1 MTTPAGKTL
10 NFIKMIKS
18 FREVIKINIDFI
30 RFVSLYPDHG
40 VAYK

>member
-1 MTTPAGKTL
+1 MTISAGKTL
-10 NFIKMIKS
+10 NFVKMIKS
-18 FREVIKINIDFI
+18 FRDLIKINIDFI